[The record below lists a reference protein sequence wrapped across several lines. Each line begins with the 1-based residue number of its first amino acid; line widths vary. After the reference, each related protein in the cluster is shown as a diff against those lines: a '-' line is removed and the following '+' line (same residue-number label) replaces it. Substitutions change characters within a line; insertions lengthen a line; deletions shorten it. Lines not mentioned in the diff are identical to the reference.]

1 MRNRFLLYID
11 LLGFT
16 NLVQK
21 GKGIL
26 PGLFHALDRSNIHT
40 HPGSFGVIQFSDT
53 IIVYNEIEANLH
65 DDKKQCVM
73 FLCEFAQEIQLR
85 LLGCNTF
92 IRAVITY
99 GQFEDTGSIPNSEY
113 RNIRAFWGESII
125 SAFRTE
131 KAIQAVGLF
140 VNEDIE
146 PFLMRDLFE
155 PHLFDTHNQI
165 WFVDTAKML
174 RHQFFE
180 GSDFSYA
187 KLNVESS
194 GTEHLLAY
202 DLFYLRCLYAHSH
215 DLDLPPQ
222 VRTKYLNTW
231 EIYRQKHTGLCCALE
246 DSGFDFDSV
255 LDMNLKPY
263 LDVIGTSEGYFG

>member
-1 MRNRFLLYID
+1 MRNHFLLYVD

-16 NLVQK
+16 DLVQN
-21 GKGIL
+21 GKEIL
-26 PGLFHALDRSNIHT
+26 PDLFHALDRSNIHT

-53 IIVYNEIEANLH
+53 IIVYNELEASSHN
-65 DDKKQCVM
+65 DKELCVM

-85 LLGCNTF
+85 LLGRDTF
-92 IRAVITY
+92 IRAFITY
-99 GQFEDTGSIPNSEY
+99 GPFEDTGSIPNSEY
-113 RNIRAFWGESII
+113 RNIRAFWGESLI
-125 SAFRTE
+125 SAYKTE
-131 KAIQAVGLF
+131 KTIQAVGLF
-140 VNEDIE
+140 VDEKIE

-155 PHLFDTHNQI
+155 PHPYDTHNQI

-202 DLFYLRCLYAHSH
+202 DLFYLRCLYDHSH
-215 DLDLPPQ
+215 DLGLPPQ

-231 EIYRQKHTGLCCALE
+231 EIYRQKYNGLCCALE
-246 DSGFDFDSV
+246 NSSFNFDKV
-255 LDMNLKPY
+255 LELNLEPHLKK
-263 LDVIGTSEGYFG
+263 IGTSKGYFG